1 MNTNEFIQKPVRQ
14 LFFHYLIPA
23 ICGTMVTSIYVL
35 ADTIFIGKRLGA
47 TALAALNISLPIYNI
62 FFGLGL
68 LSGVGGSVLMS
79 ICRGKSQKEEGN
91 TYFTTALLLNFALL
105 LISMTVCVLFM
116 EDIAWL
122 LGGTEETLPYIMD
135 YLPYIIWGM
144 GTYFFSS
151 FLQTFIRNDGAPKL
165 AMNGVIAGGVTNI
178 VLDYLFCV
186 SYEYGNERGCTCH
199 CSWFKPYRGYF
210 MHALFYEKEPAEIY
224 IKRISSFLFTEDH
237 CKRFHQF
244 CHRSCIRIYDFYF
257 QPAADPLSRK
267 YRSQCIWHHL

>member
-1 MNTNEFIQKPVRQ
+1 MNLFKPIRQ

-178 VLDYLFCV
+178 VLDYLFV
-186 SYEYGNERGCTCH
+186 YPMNMGMKGLH
-199 CSWFKPYRGYF
+199 LPLFLVQALPW
-210 MHALFYEKEPAEIY
+210 LFYARTFLR
-224 IKRISSFLFTEDH
+224 KRTS
-237 CKRFHQF
+237 
-244 CHRSCIRIYDFYF
+244 
-257 QPAADPLSRK
+257 
-267 YRSQCIWHHL
+267 